1 MLAPRCD
8 GVGRREILW
17 RRVFACAL
25 ARRQD
30 RSMYRPSS
38 SRSGWRYRTPSGGY
52 VPPIWRRLVWR
63 QDRPDF
69 SRSSISRM
77 PFCVRTGPNMD
88 GNVGPTASFRARQSP
103 ECRPPSACKPMSD
116 RRSQRKDDARLPI
129 AYSPLPCPKMVP
141 ADVAERVAA
150 WRNRR
155 AEPIVAGPNATPLE
169 RGLIENMLSPDSHRY
184 PNQRGRTG
192 PNMEGNVDLR
202 SFRLRS
208 HDPGALRS
216 VERLVQQIDV
226 IHVHHRHRDVHDC
239 GSATLRARRKII

>member
-116 RRSQRKDDARLPI
+116 RRSQRKDDARLPM

-184 PNQRGRTG
+184 PQSKRANRPEHGGQR
-192 PNMEGNVDLR
+192 
-202 SFRLRS
+202 
-208 HDPGALRS
+208 
-216 VERLVQQIDV
+216 
-226 IHVHHRHRDVHDC
+226 
-239 GSATLRARRKII
+239 